1 MSRNRLEYLR
11 IGEIVRSHGV
21 HGDVKVLPLTDDPA
35 RFRALSEA
43 FIEQGGRYSPVR
55 TGGVRLQ
62 PDAVLL
68 HIDGC
73 DTPEAAEKYK
83 NAFLCVDRAHAVA
96 LPEDTY
102 FVADLIGCDT
112 FDSEGNAFGRVTDVL
127 ETGANDVYEIEGGK
141 LLVPALKRVLR
152 EVDMPNARIVFEAD
166 VLREVG
172 LFAD

>member
-68 HIDGC
+68 HIVGC
-73 DTPEAAEKYK
+73 DAPEAAEKYRD
-83 NAFLCVDRAHAVA
+83 AFLCVDRAHAVP
-96 LPEDTY
+96 LPADTY
-102 FVADLIGCDT
+102 FVADLIGCEAFDT
-112 FDSEGNAFGRVTDVL
+112 EGNAFGCVTDVL
-127 ETGANDVYEIEGGK
+127 ETGANDVYVVDGGK
-141 LLVPALKRVLR
+141 LMVPALKRVLH
-152 EVDMPNARIVFEAD
+152 EVDVEAGRIVFDAG